1 MLINWIQDTPTMDI
15 SSEREMEHK
24 REVGSIVQQFLYR
37 LPKKNHE
44 AMIQLEKQFA
54 DAFRRNGGLGY
65 EVFQLNGTEN
75 MMEWT
80 NIAKTMSANQ
90 DEEIWVEQVQYRD
103 SKQRDEFMAMCGKE
117 ENMTRLYKQCM
128 DLIIPGST
136 IMGELNR
143 LEV

>member
-1 MLINWIQDTPTMDI
+1 MGK
-15 SSEREMEHK
+15 SSETEMEHK

-54 DAFRRNGGLGY
+54 DTFRRNGGLGY

-90 DEEIWVEQVQYRD
+90 DEEIWVEQVHYRD
-103 SKQRDEFMAMCGKE
+103 SKQRDEFMARCGKDE
-117 ENMTRLYKQCM
+117 KMTQLYKQCM
-128 DLIIPGST
+128 DLITPGST
-136 IMGELNR
+136 IMGEFKR

>member
-1 MLINWIQDTPTMDI
+1 
-15 SSEREMEHK
+15 MEHK
-24 REVGSIVQQFLYR
+24 RKVGSIVQQFLYR

-90 DEEIWVEQVQYRD
+90 DEEIWVEQVHYRD
-103 SKQRDEFMAMCGKE
+103 SKQRDEFMAMCGKDE
-117 ENMTRLYKQCM
+117 KMTQLYKQCM
-128 DLIIPGST
+128 DLITPGST
-136 IMGELNR
+136 IMGEFKR

>member
-1 MLINWIQDTPTMDI
+1 MGK
-15 SSEREMEHK
+15 SSETEMEHE

-80 NIAKTMSANQ
+80 NIAKTMSANL
-90 DEEIWVEQVQYRD
+90 DEEIWVEQVHYRD
-103 SKQRDEFMAMCGKE
+103 SNQRDEFMAMCGKE